1 MTLRLA
7 DLGDLIPSTSCVELD
22 NFITTF
28 TESQLR
34 VYRWVQGQFDQSRQV
49 RAAIVGPA
57 GTGKSYLLKGLIELA
72 RSKDVTKVAPSGVAA
87 HLIGGTTLHNFFSLD
102 VDCNSTLENG
112 TVQVAKLRK
121 TDV

>member
-1 MTLRLA
+1 MLGDPQT
-7 DLGDLIPSTSCVELD
+7 DMGDLIPSASGVDLD

-34 VYRWVQGQFDQSRQV
+34 VYRWVECQFDQSRQI

-72 RSKDVTKVAPSGVAA
+72 KSKGLVVNKLARSGVAA
-87 HLIGGTTLHNFFSLD
+87 HLIGGTTVHNFFVLD

-112 TVQVAKLRK
+112 R
-121 TDV
+121 